1 MQSQNPIIADLVKL
15 ANSAAGT
22 MAGMT
27 REARESARERLREA
41 MGGIDFVS
49 REEFETVKAMA
60 AKAREQ
66 ADALEA
72 EADALE
78 GRCTEP
84 AYMRSLTRR
93 RQALVHRERAEGYAE
108 RARHAVAEIDAL
120 DAPPPTDAPAPASEL
135 ERMGATKESVLEAA
149 SGIGY
154 AATTEEVVRA
164 LGIEVPTSRLRATQ
178 MAIGAILRAAG
189 WERRRLGRV
198 WVYRQ
203 PMPEDQSGR
212 ALASREDDQ

>member
-60 AKAREQ
+60 QKAREQ

-72 EADALE
+72 RLAALE
-78 GRCTEP
+78 
-84 AYMRSLTRR
+84 ARSSN
-93 RQALVHRERAEGYAE
+93 
-108 RARHAVAEIDAL
+108 
-120 DAPPPTDAPAPASEL
+120 P
-135 ERMGATKESVLEAA
+135 
-149 SGIGY
+149 
-154 AATTEEVVRA
+154 
-164 LGIEVPTSRLRATQ
+164 
-178 MAIGAILRAAG
+178 
-189 WERRRLGRV
+189 
-198 WVYRQ
+198 
-203 PMPEDQSGR
+203 
-212 ALASREDDQ
+212 